1 MKLSLKNCLVA
12 AAAIVTAT
20 VGAAGTSDAQA
31 ASKYRIAYIARAQ
44 GDSFAAWLANE
55 MVAQAKKYPDFSVTV
70 FDGQSRNDLI
80 EAHIENAVQNKF
92 DLVIIQPYDPPIQL
106 DPVKQAMAKG
116 MKVIATNPKFTDESI
131 PSVDANPYQQG
142 AENAKLAV
150 NQIPKNAQ
158 VVVLLGPAGNPHSMG
173 RREAW
178 QKEFFDKRPDVK
190 ILDEQIANWNKDEG
204 MRLTEDWIQSHPK
217 IDAVIS
223 MNDNMAAGAIEAIKG
238 SGAKSYPLVYGVDGT
253 AEACLLIKDGKMTST
268 TLQNAHELAA
278 KSMKMAHDMLTGNAT
293 NLHDTIQAELITKD
307 NVDKYIELHKQLG
320 DIK

>member
-1 MKLSLKNCLVA
+1 MKLSLKNWL
-12 AAAIVTAT
+12 AAAIAVVIAT
-20 VGAAGTSDAQA
+20 TGATYASA
-31 ASKYRIAYIARAQ
+31 ASKYRIAYLARAQ
-44 GDSFAAWLANE
+44 SDSFAAWLANE
-55 MVAQAKKYPDFSVTV
+55 MQSQAKQYPDISLNV

-92 DLVIIQPYDPPIQL
+92 DLIIIQPYDPPIQL
-106 DPVKQAMAKG
+106 EPVKNAMAKG
-116 MKVIATNPKFTDESI
+116 MRVIATNPKFIDDTI

-142 AENAKLAV
+142 AENAKLAL

-204 MRLTEDWIQSHPK
+204 MRLMEDWIQSHPK

-238 SGAKSYPLVYGVDGT
+238 SGGKTSPLVYGVDGT
-253 AEACLLIKDGKMTST
+253 AEACLLIKDGKMAST
-268 TLQNAHELAA
+268 TLQNAHELAV
-278 KSMKMAHDMLTGNAT
+278 KSIKMAHDMLTGSAT
-293 NLHDTIQAELITKD
+293 KLQDTIQAELITKD
-307 NVDKYIELHKQLG
+307 NVDKYIELHKQIG